1 MTGRRK
7 SVEAPVKSIVHLTHP
22 PFEFA
27 SVICAG
33 DISIKPTRESI
44 SHPVDISMAA
54 IILFYCPANNEMNVT
69 STATRNRERGA
80 SMRASIFLH
89 QRVDGTESFCSGALI
104 NANSFLSLSKDL
116 RVYSAMYFADLSN
129 Y

>member
-1 MTGRRK
+1 MRECVTGRRK

-54 IILFYCPANNEMNVT
+54 IILFYCPANNEMDVT

-80 SMRASIFLH
+80 SIHASISSH
-89 QRVDGTESFCSGALI
+89 QRIDGTESFCAQ
-104 NANSFLSLSKDL
+104 AH
-116 RVYSAMYFADLSN
+116 
-129 Y
+129 